1 MGRKAILDQDGV
13 TRVCVRAT
21 DGVPGYSHTRCSGC
35 ACGCHDGLRGD
46 ASPFDDARVVMGDRG
61 VWGRYAYAFD
71 ARGCGAYHVA
81 RTSATTRI
89 PTLGRVALR
98 YRARHLA
105 PGALRVGAG
114 IGNRRALDD
123 AVWRDTHAPM
133 QSRCRG

>member
-13 TRVCVRAT
+13 TRVCARAT
-21 DGVPGYSHTRCSGC
+21 DGAPGYSHTRCAVDVC
-35 ACGCHDGLRGD
+35 ACGCHAD
-46 ASPFDDARVVMGDRG
+46 AAPDAVNDALSVLGARG

-71 ARGCGAYHVA
+71 ATGCGAFHLG

-105 PGALRVGAG
+105 PGTLRVGAG